1 MMFKKKK
8 QDELKY
14 IMKVDIG
21 EELRKDSIAHKIKNY
36 FEVGTIQNSMLFK
49 YDEKKDEVLVS
60 KEILIYLLSLEND
73 IEKLKS
79 YKMKIVDK
87 IELFK

>member
-1 MMFKKKK
+1 MIFKKKK

-49 YDEKKDEVLVS
+49 YDEKKDEILVS
-60 KEILIYLLSLEND
+60 KEILMYLLSLEND

>member
-1 MMFKKKK
+1 MKFKKKK

-60 KEILIYLLSLEND
+60 KEILMYLLSLEND

>member
-1 MMFKKKK
+1 MIFKKKK
-8 QDELKY
+8 KDELKY
-14 IMKVDIG
+14 TLKVCIW

-60 KEILIYLLSLEND
+60 KEILMYLLSLEND

-79 YKMKIVDK
+79 YKMKIVEK

>member
-1 MMFKKKK
+1 MFVVSWR
-8 QDELKY
+8 
-14 IMKVDIG
+14 IN
-21 EELRKDSIAHKIKNY
+21 KIKNY

-60 KEILIYLLSLEND
+60 KEMLMYLLSLEND

-79 YKMKIVDK
+79 YKMRIVDK